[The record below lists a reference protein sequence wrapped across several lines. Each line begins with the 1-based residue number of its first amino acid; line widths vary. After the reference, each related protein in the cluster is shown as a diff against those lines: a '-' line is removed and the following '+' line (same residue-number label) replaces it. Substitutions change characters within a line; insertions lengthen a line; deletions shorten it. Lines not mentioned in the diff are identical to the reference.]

1 MVPRKPRPYK
11 IYYDDKVL
19 AFSERSRA
27 NKALVRLLDRR
38 AADRITLEIR
48 GATGR
53 VLSTVWEWDGQ
64 RYQMSYRNA

>member
-1 MVPRKPRPYK
+1 MVPRKPRPYR
-11 IYYDDKVL
+11 IYYDHKVL

-38 AADRITLEIR
+38 VADRITLEIR
-48 GATGR
+48 GSTGR
-53 VLSTVWEWDGQ
+53 VLQTIWEWDGQ